1 MKIRLSYRLI
11 IALLFFTYCPISF
24 AADSCIPKNQWFV
37 PATGDLFTSKEY
49 HQQIP
54 STGIVLLGEH
64 HENSSHHQWQ
74 MNVIKSLHK
83 KQPDMAIGLEMFPR
97 YLQHLLDDWLNR
109 KIDNKTFVSL
119 SQWDDIWS
127 VDFNEYRPIFE
138 FARDNKI
145 PLVAIN
151 VQKQLLQ
158 MVREVGW
165 NNIPQNH
172 RQGISDPA
180 KPSKN
185 YLRQLAVSFQ
195 RHFTDP
201 SQIDQ
206 RAFARFVEQQQL
218 WDRVMAEGLAENTPK
233 YPLVVG
239 IMGSWHIINGFGVPH
254 QLKDLKQNQVVSYVP
269 WDRHLDC
276 EALSDQFA
284 SAIYGAST
292 P

>member
-1 MKIRLSYRLI
+1 MVIT
-11 IALLFFTYCPISF
+11 LFILTNFSASF
-24 AADSCIPKNQWFV
+24 AEESCIPTNKWFV
-37 PATGDLFTSKEY
+37 PNTGGLFTTKEY
-49 HQQIP
+49 NPQLP
-54 STGIVLLGEH
+54 SKGIVLLGEH
-64 HENSSHHQWQ
+64 HENSAHHRWQ
-74 MNVIKSLHK
+74 LEIIKSLHK
-83 KQPDMAIGLEMFPR
+83 KQPNMAIGLEMFPR
-97 YLQHLLDDWLNR
+97 YLQHLLDDWLSR
-109 KIDNKTFVSL
+109 KIDNDTFINL
-119 SQWDDIWS
+119 SQWNEIWS

-138 FARDNKI
+138 YARDNSI

-165 NNIPQNH
+165 QNIPEDH

-180 KPSKN
+180 KPSKH
-185 YLRQLAVSFQ
+185 YLTQLAVSFQ

-201 SQIDQ
+201 SQIDK

-218 WDRVMAEGLAENTPK
+218 WDRVMAESLAENHPK

-239 IMGSWHIINGFGVPH
+239 LMGSWHIINGFGVPH

-269 WDRHLDC
+269 WDQHLDC
-276 EALSDQFA
+276 HALTDQFA
-284 SAIYGAST
+284 SAIYGSPT